1 MPPAPPSTAEHRR
14 LAERLWHGVPPWRR
28 WGCYVADR
36 AWGTVRE
43 DYSADGDAWRFVT
56 HDMSRSKTYRWGED
70 AIGGICDR
78 YQLLL
83 FAPAFWN
90 TRDPILK
97 ERYFGLTSWEGNHG
111 EDVKEYYFYLDN
123 TPTHSYMRMLYKY
136 PHAAFPYQRLIDEN
150 ASNGGGVEFELLD
163 TGVFDDDRYFDIFIE
178 YAKSDSE
185 DISVRIE
192 AFNRGPDPAPLHL
205 VPHLWFRNT
214 WAWGRE
220 RTREPRL
227 RVRDMITSP
236 SPAYTQRDVLT
247 TRS

>member
-1 MPPAPPSTAEHRR
+1 
-14 LAERLWHGVPPWRR
+14 
-28 WGCYVADR
+28 VADR

-56 HDMSRSKTYRWGED
+56 HDMSRSKAYRWGED

-78 YQLLL
+78 YQLLG

-136 PHAAFPYQRLIDEN
+136 PQAAFPYAQLIEQN
-150 ASNGGGVEFELLD
+150 AGRNGGGVEFELLD
-163 TGVFDDDRYFDIFIE
+163 TGVFDEDRYFDIFIE
-178 YAKSDSE
+178 YAKSDTE
-185 DISVRIE
+185 DICVRIE
-192 AFNRGPDPAPLHL
+192 AFNRGPDAAALHL
-205 VPHLWFRNT
+205 IPHLWFRNT

-220 RTREPRL
+220 RTLEPRVAL
-227 RVRDMITSP
+227 DAAPRDDAPI
-236 SPAYTQRDVLT
+236 VLT
-247 TRS
+247 ADDRLAAHLPNLTFQYELGEWR

>member
-56 HDMSRSKTYRWGED
+56 HDMARRK
-70 AIGGICDR
+70 
-78 YQLLL
+78 
-83 FAPAFWN
+83 AFWN
-90 TRDPILK
+90 THDPILK

-136 PHAAFPYQRLIDEN
+136 PQAAFPYRRLLEEN
-150 ASNGGGVEFELLD
+150 AARNGHGLEFELLD
-163 TGVFDDDRYFDIFIE
+163 TGVFDEDRYFDIFVE
-178 YAKSDSE
+178 YAKNGPE
-185 DISVRIE
+185 DICIRIE
-192 AFNRGPDPAPLHL
+192 ACNRGPDAAPLHL
-205 VPHLWFRNT
+205 IPQLWFRNM
-214 WAWGRE
+214 WAWGPQRGA
-220 RTREPRL
+220 EPSIALEMPHATDGPMALVADDR
-227 RVRDMITSP
+227 RADR
-236 SPAYTQRDVLT
+236 
-247 TRS
+247 